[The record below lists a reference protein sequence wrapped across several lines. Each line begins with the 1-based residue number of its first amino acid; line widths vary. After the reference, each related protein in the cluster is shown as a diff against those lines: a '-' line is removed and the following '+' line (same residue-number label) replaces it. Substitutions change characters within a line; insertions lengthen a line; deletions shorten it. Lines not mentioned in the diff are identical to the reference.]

1 MIMRN
6 KLRHRAVFAALLC
19 FAGGTAALAQVPPD
33 PGPAYAASRFALDEL
48 PRYVPG
54 RPVSGLIRLWGSGYI
69 AAGSLLRSWE
79 AGFRKVHPAIDFA
92 SKLGDSLTAV
102 PALYAGAADIGSGP
116 RISWNDLKAFNH
128 TRGYDPLA
136 IMVMSGSYNV
146 PGWNAAFAILVHRDN
161 PIDRLTMSQLDGIFG
176 TSRDG
181 GWSGIVWRPELAR
194 GPEGNL
200 RTWGQLGLTG
210 AWADR
215 PIHVYGANL
224 RYGVSLT
231 ISNAL
236 LAGSDRWNESI
247 HLFTNR
253 KLDHPTPTAPDG
265 TLLAI
270 EQIVDAI
277 RDDPAGIGF
286 SSIAFQTR
294 QTKVLAIALHPGGPY
309 VPLTIEN
316 VRNRTYPLA
325 DESYFFVDRAPDRP
339 LEPRLREF
347 LRFVLS
353 REGQQAVAR
362 DGKYLPLTAA
372 MVREELDKMER

>member
-1 MIMRN
+1 MGNGVVR
-6 KLRHRAVFAALLC
+6 
-19 FAGGTAALAQVPPD
+19 AQVPPD
-33 PGPAYAASRFALDEL
+33 PGPAYAPGRFALDDL
-48 PRYVPG
+48 PPYVPEHT
-54 RPVSGLIRLWGSGYI
+54 VSGTIRLWGSGYI
-69 AAGSLLRSWE
+69 AAGQLLRTWE
-79 AGFRKVHPAIDFA
+79 AGFRKIHPAVAFA

-102 PALYAGAADIGSGP
+102 PALYSGAADIGVGP

-136 IMVMSGSYNV
+136 IMAMSGSYNV
-146 PGWNAAFAILVHRDN
+146 PGWNAAYAILVYRDN
-161 PIDRLTMSQLDGIFG
+161 PIDRLTMGQLDGIFG
-176 TSRDG
+176 ASRDG

-210 AWADR
+210 AWANR

-224 RYGVSLT
+224 RYGVSLSL
-231 ISNAL
+231 SNTL

-247 HLFTNR
+247 RLFTNR
-253 KLDHPTPTAPDG
+253 KLERPTPTAPDG
-265 TLLAI
+265 TQLAL
-270 EQIVDAI
+270 EQIVAAI

-286 SSIAFQTR
+286 SSIAFQTP
-294 QTKVLAIALHPGGPY
+294 QTKVLEIAPRPGSPY
-309 VPLTIEN
+309 VALTLEN

-325 DESYFFVDRAPDRP
+325 DESYLFVDRPPDRP
-339 LEPRLREF
+339 LEPKVREF

-353 REGQQAVAR
+353 REGQQAVAL

-372 MVREELDKMER
+372 MVREELNRIER